1 MGKSIYIA
9 EDDADIRSLIELFL
23 NSEGYAVRT
32 FETGDALLNAFTS
45 QPPDMVILD
54 IMLPGTD
61 GLTLCAKLRK
71 SSNVPIIIVSARDSE
86 ADRIAGITLGSDD
99 YLTKPFSP
107 MELIARVK
115 ALFRRLE
122 LDRGVQDEGCLTL
135 NNLSIDPSSRTAAVN
150 DVPLDLTPTEFLL
163 VAYLLRQGDRAV
175 SREELLKN
183 VWKYDF
189 EVDTR
194 ATDDVMKRLRKKLGQ
209 ANANVKIETVW
220 GFGFRLIGEDPA

>member
-9 EDDADIRSLIELFL
+9 EDDADIRALIELFL
-23 NSEGYAVRT
+23 NNEGYAVRA
-32 FETGDALLNAFTS
+32 FGTGDALLGAFNA
-45 QPPDMVILD
+45 QPADMVILD

-61 GLTLCAKLRK
+61 GLTLCARLRQR
-71 SSNVPIIIVSARDSE
+71 SNVPIIIVSARDSE

-107 MELIARVK
+107 MELTARVK

-122 LDRGVQDEGCLTL
+122 LDRGAPAADGLLL
-135 NNLSIDPSSRTAAVN
+135 NNLNLDPAARIAAVGGA
-150 DVPLDLTPTEFLL
+150 PLDLTPTEFLL
-163 VAYLLRQGDRAV
+163 LAYLLRQGDRAV

-194 ATDDVMKRLRKKLGQ
+194 ATDDVMKRLRKKLLQ
-209 ANANVKIETVW
+209 AGAAIRIETVW
-220 GFGFRLIGEDPA
+220 GFGFRIVAEGPA

>member
-9 EDDADIRSLIELFL
+9 EDDADIRALIELFL
-23 NSEGYAVRT
+23 NNEGYAVRA
-32 FETGDALLNAFTS
+32 FGTGDALLGAFNA
-45 QPPDMVILD
+45 QPADMVILD

-61 GLTLCAKLRK
+61 GLTLCARLRQR
-71 SSNVPIIIVSARDSE
+71 SNVPIIIVSARDSE

-107 MELIARVK
+107 MELTARVK
-115 ALFRRLE
+115 ALLRRLE
-122 LDRGVQDEGCLTL
+122 LDRGAPAADSLLL
-135 NNLSIDPSSRTAAVN
+135 NNLSLDPAARTAAVGGA
-150 DVPLDLTPTEFLL
+150 PLDLTPTEFLL
-163 VAYLLRQGDRAV
+163 LAYLLRQGDRAV

-194 ATDDVMKRLRKKLGQ
+194 ATDDVMKRLRKKLLQ
-209 ANANVKIETVW
+209 AGAAIRIETVW
-220 GFGFRLIGEDPA
+220 GFGFRIVAEGPA